1 MLQSSWPAT
10 GWERGREGTN
20 RQLEREERNDDPLE
34 RPQAP
39 TPSAGLNQSHEDNTD
54 MELRDSLSRLKKKVK
69 HRSAG
74 ANPNRTRQGSTSVRR
89 VRVLYVSGKP
99 S

>member
-1 MLQSSWPAT
+1 MLQSPWPAI

-54 MELRDSLSRLKKKVK
+54 MEFRDSLSRLKKKVK
-69 HRSAG
+69 HRSWG
-74 ANPNRTRQGSTSVRR
+74 QIQTERDGGRR
-89 VRVLYVSGKP
+89 VRVHHVSGEP